1 MTTTI
6 EQRLYN
12 GDRAREILENE
23 VFQQVFTDYR
33 QEITDQWMKSPARD
47 QEGRERLWVFLAHL
61 NKLEAMIQT
70 TLDTGKLAKKDLEYR
85 QSMQERIK
93 SLIGSR

>member
-12 GDRAREILENE
+12 ADRAREILENE

-33 QEITDQWMKSPARD
+33 TEITDQWMKSPARD

-70 TLDTGKLAKKDLEYR
+70 TLDTGKLAKKDLEHR
-85 QSMQERIK
+85 QSMQDRMK
-93 SLIGSR
+93 SLAGMR